1 MAYTAKDW
9 VTGETIDEDELDR
22 IEAGLE
28 NIHTRADAH
37 MDDTDL
43 HLSSDERAAIDNT
56 TTPLTISNPLISEVD
71 LGAANRVATLG
82 ADSKLTSSQV
92 PDTLAAIIDAGSGY
106 IHKLGLVMLQ
116 MMRKLNVTKWE
127 SQME

>member
-43 HLSSDERAAIDNT
+43 HLSSDER
-56 TTPLTISNPLISEVD
+56 
-71 LGAANRVATLG
+71 AANRVATLG